1 MFVGKFFILGAAAAT
16 MLFAQQRPTTSPSTS
31 TTSTSSSASTA
42 STQDKDWINQV
53 AMDNHQEIM
62 MARVGEQK
70 ASNAGVKSFAQKLAT
85 DHTKAL
91 SELETVARGKS
102 VTIPSQYTSTST
114 ASSTATQN
122 ADERRLSGLSGAEF
136 DRAFVKQMV
145 DDHQKAISAFEREE
159 KATQDSAIRN
169 YINTTLPTLR
179 SHLSE
184 AQNLEKTLGRGE

>member
-1 MFVGKFFILGAAAAT
+1 MFVGKFFILGAAV
-16 MLFAQQRPTTSPSTS
+16 LLAQQRPTTSPSTS

-62 MARVGEQK
+62 MARLGEQK

-102 VTIPSQYTSTST
+102 VTIPSQYTSTSST
-114 ASSTATQN
+114 STTSSTATQN

>member
-1 MFVGKFFILGAAAAT
+1 MFVGKFFILAAAGAT
-16 MLFAQQRPTTSPSTS
+16 MLLAQQRPTTSPSTS

-42 STQDKDWINQV
+42 STQDKDWINQA
-53 AMDNHQEIM
+53 AMDNHQEII
-62 MARVGEQK
+62 MARLGEQK

-114 ASSTATQN
+114 TSSTATQN

>member
-1 MFVGKFFILGAAAAT
+1 
-16 MLFAQQRPTTSPSTS
+16 
-31 TTSTSSSASTA
+31 
-42 STQDKDWINQV
+42 
-53 AMDNHQEIM
+53 
-62 MARVGEQK
+62 MARLGEQK
-70 ASNAGVKSFAQKLAT
+70 ASNAGVKTFAQKLAT

-102 VTIPSQYTSTST
+102 VTIPSEYT
-114 ASSTATQN
+114 ANSSTATRSATQTSSQS
-122 ADERRLSGLSGAEF
+122 ADEKRLSGLSGAEF

-169 YINTTLPTLR
+169 YINMTLPTLR